1 MLNRIYK
8 FTDKQLA
15 ICHWGS
21 RSIKHEF
28 DWLRRIIPNLWGG
41 LQELKKALELME
53 LDPTL
58 AHHSSLWGL
67 EYSYLLRKPPLFA
80 FANMFPGINTLYDIL
95 EPVARK
101 SSNPINLNS
110 NLSPETL
117 SLSENFLVQFHT
129 RVKKS
134 HKTLP
139 PLHLGETRNFR
150 TYTIFHIILIKPY
163 ILKRCYKRYI
173 ISKYNKIPPSYQS
186 RIRDGVDCPRNPV
199 HFSDA
204 YVFLGRAK
212 IDSALK
218 SFQLELLNRTLPSP
232 RKLVRMGIQQDPHCV
247 VCPGAPIASSAH
259 TISDCTIP
267 TFFIKFFN
275 KFTQSYPPLA
285 KYQLCTVVFEF
296 SFPRLLQFTFST
308 EEQLHHLFIAVKQFA
323 SFAHQ
328 EPRFDRWNNLI
339 YYARILNIAKKIIRT
354 RTFAK
359 LPSDI
364 LEHFLDFAID
374 NFNLIPFL

>member
-1 MLNRIYK
+1 
-8 FTDKQLA
+8 
-15 ICHWGS
+15 
-21 RSIKHEF
+21 
-28 DWLRRIIPNLWGG
+28 
-41 LQELKKALELME
+41 
-53 LDPTL
+53 
-58 AHHSSLWGL
+58 
-67 EYSYLLRKPPLFA
+67 
-80 FANMFPGINTLYDIL
+80 MFPGIHTLYDIL
-95 EPVARK
+95 EPVSPR
-101 SSNPINLNS
+101 SCNPINLNS
-110 NLSPETL
+110 NFSPEIL
-117 SLSENFLVQFHT
+117 SLSEDFLVKFHAT
-129 RVKKS
+129 FKKT
-134 HKTLP
+134 HKFLP

-150 TYTIFHIILIKPY
+150 AYPLFPIILQKPY
-163 ILKRCYKRYI
+163 ILKRFYKKHA
-173 ISKYNKIPPSYQS
+173 ISKYNKIPPAYQS
-186 RIRDGVDCPRNPV
+186 RINEGVDCPRNPT

-232 RKLVRMGIQQDPHCV
+232 RKLVRMGIQQDPRCV
-247 VCPGAPIASSAH
+247 VCPGAPTASSAH

-285 KYQLCTVVFEF
+285 RYQLCTVVFEF
-296 SFPRLLQFTFST
+296 SFPRLSQFDFST

-328 EPRFDRWNNLI
+328 EPRFDRWNSLI
-339 YYARILNIAKKIIRT
+339 YYLRILNIAKKIIRT

-359 LPSDI
+359 LPSNI

-374 NFNLIPFL
+374 NFNIIPFL